1 MKPKS
6 IFDMDAEKR
15 EEEQKLLKEQIVAKT
30 NNEQPAAS
38 SDPVSAASE
47 VKKDSFGRVRRKK
60 LSRERMNITLSAE
73 AREKL
78 VSVAEH
84 DNVTMSSI
92 IEDLIY
98 KYL

>member
-30 NNEQPAAS
+30 TNEQPAAS
-38 SDPVSAASE
+38 EA
-47 VKKDSFGRVRRKK
+47 KKDSFGRVRRKK

>member
-38 SDPVSAASE
+38 E
-47 VKKDSFGRVRRKK
+47 EKKDSFGRVRRKK

>member
-38 SDPVSAASE
+38 EA
-47 VKKDSFGRVRRKK
+47 KKDSFGRVRRKK